1 MDSDQSKPEV
11 WRPKPRDD
19 KRKIIPEEKPES
31 TVFSAELL
39 ALKRIMDAK
48 LKCQHERDH
57 KLQQR
62 TWMVNTLETSAK
74 RRLSQSNGRSVRPAI
89 CKSDH
94 NFNT

>member
-48 LKCQHERDH
+48 LKCQYYADH
-57 KLQQR
+57 RLELGV
-62 TWMVNTLETSAK
+62 WMVNTARKLY
-74 RRLSQSNGRSVRPAI
+74 NGGVPSKWEE
-89 CKSDH
+89 CKTC
-94 NFNT
+94 NL

>member
-39 ALKRIMDAK
+39 ALKKIMDAK
-48 LKCQHERDH
+48 LRCQHERDH
-57 KLQQR
+57 KLQQK
-62 TWMVNTLETSAK
+62 TWMIDYAMKSY
-74 RRLSQSNGRSVRPAI
+74 GRSDVYHKSEWEE
-89 CKSDH
+89 CKTC
-94 NFNT
+94 NL